1 VGDIRLDLLSY
12 CIVRWIP
19 LRTCAVLL
27 SLFSF
32 IFFSSAG
39 RSGRTGEPGE
49 GIVDVSLGL
58 CTHGR
63 ALQYLTRWLS
73 AVA

>member
-1 VGDIRLDLLSY
+1 LLY
-12 CIVRWIP
+12 CIVRWVP

-32 IFFSSAG
+32 IFFSCAG

-49 GIVDVSLGL
+49 DIVDVSAGL
-58 CTHGR
+58 WTHGR
-63 ALQYLTRWLS
+63 ALQYPTQWLF
-73 AVA
+73 AVAS